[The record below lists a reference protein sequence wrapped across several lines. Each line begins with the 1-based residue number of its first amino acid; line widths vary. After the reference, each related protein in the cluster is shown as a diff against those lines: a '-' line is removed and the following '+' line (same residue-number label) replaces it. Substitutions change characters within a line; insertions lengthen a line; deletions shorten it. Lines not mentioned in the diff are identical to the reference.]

1 MKMREE
7 QFEQMHYVI
16 RYPED
21 YSQNKK
27 YPLLFF
33 FHGAGGRGENIDT
46 LKNNPIFSIISK
58 HERFPFLIVA
68 PLCNTN
74 TWFDLFETIK
84 KFVLMIEKKPYT
96 DKKRVYAMGASMGG
110 YLTWQLA
117 MSMPER
123 FAAII
128 PICGGGMY
136 WNAERLKN
144 VPVWAFH
151 GGKDEIVFPEE
162 SRKMVEAV
170 NRAGGIARLTI
181 YPENGHDAWSDT
193 YADYRV
199 FQWLLSH
206 KNSNTKKLEDN
217 YRDSM
222 IYG

>member
-96 DKKRVYAMGASMGG
+96 DKKEFM
-110 YLTWQLA
+110 LWEQ
-117 MSMPER
+117 
-123 FAAII
+123 
-128 PICGGGMY
+128 
-136 WNAERLKN
+136 
-144 VPVWAFH
+144 
-151 GGKDEIVFPEE
+151 
-162 SRKMVEAV
+162 
-170 NRAGGIARLTI
+170 
-181 YPENGHDAWSDT
+181 AWEDT
-193 YADYRV
+193 SPGSL
-199 FQWLLSH
+199 Q
-206 KNSNTKKLEDN
+206 
-217 YRDSM
+217 
-222 IYG
+222 